1 MRPPICCQ
9 EAWPIFWRRRDGHF
23 FVMSNQSRAV
33 DSRNK
38 ENAAILTSDERK
50 QLRNFDDALADLIDR
65 FLKEGMH
72 PDMIK
77 SALSNHETSDIA
89 ARMRELDS

>member
-1 MRPPICCQ
+1 M
-9 EAWPIFWRRRDGHF
+9 
-23 FVMSNQSRAV
+23 
-33 DSRNK
+33 
-38 ENAAILTSDERK
+38 LTSDERK